1 MSIRLQITAMVFMM
15 VQAILFGAGTI
26 AILLTPLRDQAFVYM
41 PVMVVATMLIA
52 AVISWEIAPRLQARY
67 WHKLVISMPR
77 VLARWLRFQVNRR
90 DAPAQ
95 GFQRITGVV
104 RGFLV
109 AGFLDLFEGPGEIL
123 QGSLGVGIGW
133 TCHR

>member
-1 MSIRLQITAMVFMM
+1 MSIRLQITAMVM

-67 WHKLVISMPR
+67 WHKRGVDHDIIS
-77 VLARWLRFQVNRR
+77 
-90 DAPAQ
+90 
-95 GFQRITGVV
+95 G
-104 RGFLV
+104 
-109 AGFLDLFEGPGEIL
+109 
-123 QGSLGVGIGW
+123 
-133 TCHR
+133 